1 MKITLGR
8 RTATPDAAWMRVREN
23 IEDYVSRR
31 EVEHFA
37 DLAVSEI
44 RARTRGKRCAVAWS
58 GGKDSLVVHALVER
72 AGVSR
77 GVFVHTDLE
86 YPAFMRWVEG
96 NKPAG
101 IEPLN
106 TGHDLEWL
114 ARNPRFLFPSDAK
127 THGAWYQ
134 RVQQAHTR
142 KYAERNR
149 LDIMLFGRR
158 RADGNG
164 IRPGTGGVYNCIA
177 EWPHELVLGFLHYYG
192 LDLPPLYDWPGGFPQ
207 GTHTWNGRDSK
218 GKTRGQVWG
227 EIYQI
232 DRGIVLDAAR
242 LIPSAREFL
251 EARR

>member
-1 MKITLGR
+1 MRAVLGKKKV
-8 RTATPDAAWMRVREN
+8 TPNRAWASVCAN
-23 IEDYVSRR
+23 IEDYVSRS
-31 EVEHFA
+31 EVERFA

-58 GGKDSLVVHALVER
+58 GGKDSLVVHALAER

-86 YPAFMRWVEG
+86 YPAFMRWAED

-114 ARNPRFLFPSDAK
+114 ARNPRFLFPEGGKDR
-127 THGAWYQ
+127 GAWYQ
-134 RVQQAHTR
+134 RIQQAHTR

-149 LDIMLFGRR
+149 VDIMLFGRR
-158 RADGNG
+158 RAEGNCL
-164 IRPGTGGVYNCIA
+164 RPGSGGVYNCIA
-177 EWPHELVLGFLHYYG
+177 DWPHEVVLGFLHYNG
-192 LDLPPLYDWPGGFPQ
+192 VDLPPFYEWPDGFVHGTHSWNARNPGG
-207 GTHTWNGRDSK
+207 
-218 GKTRGQVWG
+218 KTQGQVWG

-232 DRGIVLDAAR
+232 DRRIVLDAAR
-242 LIPSAREFL
+242 LIPSARDFM